1 MGTKAIKADKVHEY
15 LRKFEQRTNVSAYIV
30 MRGAEQV
37 GTVRFHYPRDGAGKL
52 TAFAADWTKDMPEG
66 VDFKEW
72 TRWQYGWATG
82 YGYDKRTAAVGG
94 MTIAGVTLKDQGWD
108 WAHQL
113 REAGLTVIQA
123 I

>member
-1 MGTKAIKADKVHEY
+1 MGTKAIKADKVHEH
-15 LRKFEQRTNVSAYIV
+15 LRKAENRANVAAYIV
-30 MRGAEQV
+30 MRGAEHV
-37 GTVRFHYPRDGAGKL
+37 ATIRFHFPRDGAGKL
-52 TAFAADWTKDMPEG
+52 IAFAADWTLPLPEN
-66 VDFKEW
+66 VDFKKF

-82 YGYDKRTAAVGG
+82 YGYDKRTAAVSG

-108 WAHQL
+108 WSHQL